1 LRRRVEAALR
11 GRAARARRELEAR
24 VARRGHAFERQL
36 VWVFGSPRSGS
47 TWLWALLAEHDRVV
61 AINEPLIGWY
71 LGPFMSDLAGM
82 SAENLDA
89 SNFTLRRVHAEKR
102 PHFFNEE
109 FRDVWQPG
117 LARLMRE
124 RFVAHV
130 QRYPAKA
137 PLSRT
142 LVVLKEP
149 SGSQSAD
156 VIMAALPRSRLLFL
170 LRDGR
175 DVVDS
180 ELAAHQKGS
189 WLARDFAGVA
199 GVGDAERLEF
209 VVQSAKKWLWRTEV
223 VQAAY
228 RAHGGPK
235 HVVRY
240 EDLRRDPRTHMRE
253 LFDWLG
259 LEASDAELDALIAKH
274 EFEKLPEDQR
284 GSKSFFRAATPG
296 LWRENLSE
304 AEQAAAEEVLGPKL
318 RELGYERRPP
328 VSA

>member
-1 LRRRVEAALR
+1 MIARLRRRS
-11 GRAARARRELEAR
+11 
-24 VARRGHAFERQL
+24 AFERQL

-82 SAENLDA
+82 SAENLDG
-89 SNFTLRRVHAEKR
+89 SNFTLRRVHAQKR
-102 PHFFNEE
+102 PHFFSDE
-109 FRDVWQPG
+109 FRDVWEPG
-117 LARLMRE
+117 LARLMRD
-124 RFVAHV
+124 RFLAHA
-130 QRYPAKA
+130 QRHPAKA

-142 LVVLKEP
+142 LVVIKEP
-149 SGSQSAD
+149 NGSQSAD
-156 VIMAALPRSRLLFL
+156 VIMAAMPRSRLLFL

-180 ELAAHQKGS
+180 ELAAHGKGS
-189 WLARDFAGVA
+189 WLARDFPGVS
-199 GVGDAERLEF
+199 GVEDAERLAF

-228 RAHGGPK
+228 ASHGGPK
-235 HVVRY
+235 HLVRY
-240 EDLRRDPRTHMRE
+240 EDLRADPQRHMRE

-259 LEASDAELDALIAKH
+259 LEASDGELGALIEKH
-274 EFEKLPEDQR
+274 EFEKLPEEAR
-284 GSKSFFRAATPG
+284 GSQSFFRAATPG

-304 AEQAAAEEVLGPKL
+304 AEQAAVEEIVGPKL
-318 RELGYERRPP
+318 RELGYED
-328 VSA
+328 